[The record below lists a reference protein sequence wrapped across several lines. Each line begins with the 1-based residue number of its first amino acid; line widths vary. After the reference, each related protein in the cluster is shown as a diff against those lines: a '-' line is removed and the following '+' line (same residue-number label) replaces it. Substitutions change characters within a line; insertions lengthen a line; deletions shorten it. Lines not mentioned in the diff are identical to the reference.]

1 MHNAKVES
9 SNRLQ
14 RVLAVLQEATGE
26 LSTRDIC
33 FAANVHA
40 LSSIISELRAPPN
53 NFKIACRQVM
63 ENGERRWL
71 YRLVR
76 PVEQKELAL

>member
-1 MHNAKVES
+1 MHNAKLDS
-9 SNRLQ
+9 SPRLQ
-14 RVLAVLQEATGE
+14 RVLTVLEDATGE

-53 NFKIACRQVM
+53 NRIITCRQVVD
-63 ENGERRWL
+63 NGERRWL

-76 PVEQKELAL
+76 PLEQMEMAL